1 MEFEIY
7 NFSKF
12 KINKKKLQENLS
24 KISKF
29 LKIDKALIRIFF
41 INSKEIRKINKKFR
55 NKNRS
60 TTVISLK
67 YQDFKVI
74 DKNLLGEIYL
84 SIDDIKNQNQFFQK
98 TKLADIINY
107 YLIHGLLHL
116 IGYDH
121 STIKSAKIMENK
133 QAKILEVLN
142 KWAKTIN

>member
-41 INSKEIRKINKKFR
+41 VNSKEIRKINKKFR

>member
-41 INSKEIRKINKKFR
+41 VNSKEIRKINKKFR

-84 SIDDIKNQNQFFQK
+84 SIDDIKDQNQFFQK

-142 KWAKTIN
+142 K

>member
-41 INSKEIRKINKKFR
+41 VNSKEIKKINKKFR
-55 NKNRS
+55 NKNQS

-84 SIDDIKNQNQFFQK
+84 SIDDIKDQNQFFQK

-116 IGYDH
+116 MGYDH

-142 KWAKTIN
+142 K

>member
-55 NKNRS
+55 NKNKS

-84 SIDDIKNQNQFFQK
+84 SIDDIKDQNQFFQK

-142 KWAKTIN
+142 K

>member
-12 KINKKKLQENLS
+12 KINKKKLQENHS
-24 KISKF
+24 KSSKF

-41 INSKEIRKINKKFR
+41 VNSKEIKKINKKFR
-55 NKNRS
+55 NKNQS

-84 SIDDIKNQNQFFQK
+84 SIDDIKDQNQFFQK
-98 TKLADIINY
+98 TKLADIITY
-107 YLIHGLLHL
+107 YLIPALLHL

-121 STIKSAKIMENK
+121 STIKSAKRMENK
-133 QAKILEVLN
+133 QAKIL
-142 KWAKTIN
+142 

>member
-41 INSKEIRKINKKFR
+41 VNSKEIKKINKKFR
-55 NKNRS
+55 NKNQS

-84 SIDDIKNQNQFFQK
+84 SIDDIKDQNQFFQK

-116 IGYDH
+116 MGYDH

>member
-1 MEFEIY
+1 MATEKNARQI
-7 NFSKF
+7 
-12 KINKKKLQENLS
+12 
-24 KISKF
+24 
-29 LKIDKALIRIFF
+29 
-41 INSKEIRKINKKFR
+41 KEIKKINKKFR
-55 NKNRS
+55 NKNKS

-142 KWAKTIN
+142 K

>member
-41 INSKEIRKINKKFR
+41 VNSKEIRKINKKFR

-60 TTVISLK
+60 TTIISLK

>member
-41 INSKEIRKINKKFR
+41 VNSKEIKKINKKFR
-55 NKNRS
+55 NKNQS

-116 IGYDH
+116 MGYDH

-142 KWAKTIN
+142 K

>member
-41 INSKEIRKINKKFR
+41 VNSKEIKKINKKFR
-55 NKNRS
+55 NKNQS

-84 SIDDIKNQNQFFQK
+84 SIDDIKDQNQFFQK

-142 KWAKTIN
+142 K

>member
-41 INSKEIRKINKKFR
+41 VNSKEIRKINKKFR

-142 KWAKTIN
+142 K

>member
-41 INSKEIRKINKKFR
+41 VNSKEIRKINKKFR

-84 SIDDIKNQNQFFQK
+84 SIDDIKDQNQFFQK

-116 IGYDH
+116 MGYDH

-142 KWAKTIN
+142 K